1 MIQKLKHILSN
12 KDIRILFNNFI
23 ALVLIKGVD
32 FVIPL
37 LVLPY
42 IISTVGVPNYGIY
55 AFVLSVVFYFF
66 YISQYGFSLSAVR
79 IIAQERNNLEKV
91 NEVFNKVIWTKA
103 FIFIVCTVILIV
115 LAFTLNSIKDEKFLL
130 FTAYLIVLGDV
141 LNPTWLY
148 RGMERMKFLTI
159 VNVILKLTYVALV
172 FLFIKKESDY
182 IYIGLMQGIGF
193 LLAGFVSFIMAF
205 RIFNLSF
212 IVISFRDVIMHLK
225 SGFSSF
231 VTLVIPML
239 YVNTSTFLLG
249 IYDTSSHV
257 AYFDGA
263 YKVSNGFVS
272 LNQIMTNVFY
282 PFANRRSDKF
292 WVVSAVLI
300 TVGCGMS
307 LTCFLLADWVID
319 FLFGPEMKQ
328 SVIVLKILSLSPLF
342 LSIRSAFGINYLLV
356 ENRDKLY
363 MNIAVT
369 SSIIAFLIGLFLIYY
384 LDSTGAAIVVVF
396 AQGLYSFLSMY
407 FAIRIIKRKSLKYD

>member
-1 MIQKLKHILSN
+1 V
-12 KDIRILFNNFI
+12 LFNNFI

-91 NEVFNKVIWTKA
+91 NEIFNKVIWTKV
-103 FIFIVCTVILIV
+103 FIFLICTIILIM
-115 LAFTLNSIKDEKFLL
+115 LSFILNSIKDEKFLL

-159 VNVILKLTYVALV
+159 VNVVLKLTYVALV
-172 FLFIKKESDY
+172 FLFIRKESDY

-193 LLAGFVSFIMAF
+193 LLAGIVSFVMAH
-205 RIFNLSF
+205 RIFNLRF
-212 IVISFRDVIMHLK
+212 MVVPFRDIIANLK

-249 IYDTSSHV
+249 IYGTSSHV

-292 WVVSAVLI
+292 WMVSAVLI
-300 TVGCGMS
+300 AVGCSMS
-307 LTCFLLADWVID
+307 LTCFLMADWVIE
-319 FLFGPEMKQ
+319 FLFGSEMIQ

-356 ENRDKLY
+356 KKRDTLY
-363 MNIAVT
+363 MNIAIA
-369 SSIIAFLIGLFLIYY
+369 SSIIAFAMGLFLIYY
-384 LDSTGAAIVVVF
+384 FNSTGAAIVVIF
-396 AQGLYSFLSMY
+396 AQGIYSFLSMY
-407 FAIRIIKRKSLKYD
+407 FAVRIIKATSLSH